1 VNSGH
6 ERSAVLRIERT
17 FNAPAARVFEAWTSA
32 AVLRRWWHAEHDW
45 ETSVAEAD
53 VRVGGAIR
61 LVMRD
66 PVDGSEYG
74 GRGQYTLIDPP
85 RRLAFSWA
93 WDREPRIRQLVEVE
107 LMDHGE
113 RTTVV
118 MTHTAIPE
126 AETADY
132 RDGWEKSFDNL
143 ERALAG

>member
-1 VNSGH
+1 VNGRP
-6 ERSAVLRIERT
+6 EGSAVLRIERT
-17 FNAPAARVFEAWTSA
+17 LNAPAARVFEAWTSA
-32 AVLRRWWHAEHDW
+32 EVLRRWWHAEHEW
-45 ETSVAEAD
+45 ETPVAEVD

-61 LVMRD
+61 LVMRN

-74 GRGQYTLIDPP
+74 GHGQFTLIEPP
-85 RRLAFSWA
+85 RRLAFTWA

-107 LMDHGE
+107 LIDHGR

-126 AETADY
+126 AETGEY